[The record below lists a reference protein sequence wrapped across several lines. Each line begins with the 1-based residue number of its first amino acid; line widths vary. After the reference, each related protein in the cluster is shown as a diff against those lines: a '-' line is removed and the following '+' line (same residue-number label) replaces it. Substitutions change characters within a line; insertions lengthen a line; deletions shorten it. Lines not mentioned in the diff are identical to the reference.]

1 MYLAA
6 CVYLSDAPDPL
17 PPPSPV
23 THCINTLHTLVLI
36 HTGKGGG
43 GKVNQ

>member
-6 CVYLSDAPDPL
+6 GAYLSEAPDPL
-17 PPPSPV
+17 PPPPNYTMNEYSTPG
-23 THCINTLHTLVLI
+23 LI

-43 GKVNQ
+43 GR